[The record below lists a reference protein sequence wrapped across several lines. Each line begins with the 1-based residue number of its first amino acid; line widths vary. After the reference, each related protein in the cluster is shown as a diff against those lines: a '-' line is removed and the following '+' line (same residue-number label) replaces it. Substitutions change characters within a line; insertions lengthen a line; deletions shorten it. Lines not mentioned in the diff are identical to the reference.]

1 MLLIN
6 IWLVDRSPNSS
17 VTLVRAGTKDN
28 DNKCLDPFRIELVF
42 MTDDCHVAEDS
53 VV

>member
-42 MTDDCHVAEDS
+42 MTDCHVAEDS